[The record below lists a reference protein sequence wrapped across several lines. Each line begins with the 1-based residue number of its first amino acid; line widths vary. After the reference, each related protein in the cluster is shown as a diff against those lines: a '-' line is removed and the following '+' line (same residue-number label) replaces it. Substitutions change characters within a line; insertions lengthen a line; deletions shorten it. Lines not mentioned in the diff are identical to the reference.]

1 MIKTLGRSSDGK
13 HAMVVEV
20 TEEGTFIRAYK
31 QKNGMSD
38 FKDVLSSLQLDART
52 LELINAT
59 CKTHGFGKTT

>member
-31 QKNGMSD
+31 QKNGQST
-38 FKDVLSSLQLDART
+38 FTEVVSSLQLDSRT
-52 LELINAT
+52 IELINET
-59 CKTHGFGKTT
+59 VRVHGFGKTT